1 MPTFLERAL
10 AYEKYCSEGYT
21 TRWACAYSKAISVLN
36 PITDAMQE
44 DVKKALDDAGYTS
57 LTSIEVKGRGR
68 QKGITQMWRGEEY
81 KVDMLPKVKLEVVV
95 PSDKEDEVVE
105 IVRKSAY
112 TGSIGDGKIF
122 VLPVEKAI
130 RIRIGETDGKAL

>member
-1 MPTFLERAL
+1 M
-10 AYEKYCSEGYT
+10 KMIQ
-21 TRWACAYSKAISVLN
+21 AIIRPN
-36 PITDAMQE
+36 KIE

-68 QKGITQMWRGEEY
+68 QKGITQIWRGEEY

-112 TGSIGDGKIF
+112 TGNIGDGKIF
-122 VLPVEKAI
+122 VLPVEKVI
-130 RIRIGETDGKAL
+130 RIRTGESDGKAL

>member
-1 MPTFLERAL
+1 MKMIQAIIRPT
-10 AYEKYCSEGYT
+10 K
-21 TRWACAYSKAISVLN
+21 I
-36 PITDAMQE
+36 E

-81 KVDMLPKVKLEVVV
+81 KVDMLPKIKVEVVV
-95 PSDKEDEVVE
+95 PSEKADEVAE
-105 IVRKSAY
+105 LIRKSAY

-122 VLPVEKAI
+122 VLPVEKTI
-130 RIRIGETDGKAL
+130 RIRTGETDGKAL

>member
-1 MPTFLERAL
+1 M
-10 AYEKYCSEGYT
+10 KMIQ
-21 TRWACAYSKAISVLN
+21 AIIRPN
-36 PITDAMQE
+36 KIE

-105 IVRKSAY
+105 IIRKSAY
-112 TGSIGDGKIF
+112 TGNIGDGKIF
-122 VLPVEKAI
+122 VLPVEKVI
-130 RIRIGETDGKAL
+130 RIRTGESDGKAL